1 MPTLEPQPS
10 QDTSRLVLVLVLLL
24 WLMVTPDNGQV
35 MITGPPFASS
45 RLQRHR
51 EAHGVMNGTNWG
63 DFSPRLTTDPPGV
76 DARYLNMTGF
86 RQDDGYAWEDLG
98 RFRARCQE
106 WSQNALGTEFWD
118 RPGPSQVVWKNATGR
133 LHGEWVRRPGT
144 NERQAA
150 GYNLSAIAP
159 EISWLG
165 GSADWQ
171 RNVTGEHGTVSMV
184 LEEYEGA
191 ADYVESAD
199 PTEARSSSSAAVA
212 RQTSAFVLV
221 QDEGSGSMVWSMRL
235 HGVHWPRQGAMLLST
250 TSDKFYGIFGLPHLA
265 PGLEFF
271 TSSQKLLNITL
282 DEVLRKREKVRF
294 TDPSDPWTSVV
305 ESNEEIWDKSPR
317 CEYIVYAQL
326 HPLDAKETASNN
338 YRGHAAEGLPGL
350 LDEMERE
357 LRFPTGAPFKA
368 VPDLRLSMVA
378 WSPDCGYFLE
388 SKGPPHYA
396 SVDGQHLV
404 GVKEEVFLYEVKTWI
419 LALAGVYLGQIW
431 LLKAQ
436 MKETS
441 TPSTIGRVS
450 FYTAAAM
457 LLADGI
463 IFSGATIVGLASGNT
478 WLACLLVIFASFVS
492 MFIGGAFLAD
502 IYRIQEPERRNRD
515 RDRERNRAQNNA
527 TAAAAGAT
535 TAPAPAP
542 AAQSGTLPAP
552 ATAPPP
558 RPPSPPIIIP
568 SDQDID
574 AEIAQVTSLPT
585 TNPATAT
592 TTTTQPSEPTAFSSI
607 LGRLIFLGLVL
618 LFLSVSATSWSAPL
632 RALYANTLA
641 ALYLS
646 LWVPQIVRNV
656 QRNSRRAFSWRFMVG
671 QSALRLAPLAYFYLR
686 EDNLLFADPDWRAFG
701 ALVAWVWCQL
711 WVLAAQDV
719 LGPRFGVPRGWVA
732 EAWEYHPVLREDSVE
747 AGGLPIGLVGAFGSS
762 AEEEGGRERERERER
777 GGMVVREVD
786 CAICR
791 EGLEVP
797 VVRAGAA
804 VDPKAAGGVAGVLAR
819 RAYMVTPCRHIFHT
833 KCLEGWLRFRLQCP
847 ICRDELPPL

>member
-10 QDTSRLVLVLVLLL
+10 DTSRLVLLLVLLL

-35 MITGPPFASS
+35 MITGPSFASS
-45 RLQRHR
+45 RLHSQR
-51 EAHGVMNGTNWG
+51 EAHGVMNGTKWG

-98 RFRARCQE
+98 RFRDRCQE
-106 WSQNALGTEFWD
+106 WSRNAFSSDDWD

-184 LEEYEGA
+184 LEEYEGSA
-191 ADYVESAD
+191 EYVEGAD
-199 PTEARSSSSAAVA
+199 AVDARSASVA
-212 RQTSAFVLV
+212 RQTSAFVLI

-235 HGVHWPRQGAMLLST
+235 HGVHWPRQGAILLT
-250 TSDKFYGIFGLPHLA
+250 TSSDKFYGIFGLPHLA
-265 PGLEFF
+265 PGPEFF

-338 YRGHAAEGLPGL
+338 YRGHAADGLPGL

-388 SKGPPHYA
+388 SKGPPNYA

-419 LALAGVYLGQIW
+419 LALAAVYLGQIW

-450 FYTAAAM
+450 FYTAATM

-463 IFSGATIVGLASGNT
+463 IFSAATIVGLASGNT

-492 MFIGGAFLAD
+492 MFMGGAFLSD

-515 RDRERNRAQNNA
+515 RDRERNRAQNNNN
-527 TAAAAGAT
+527 TPTSAGTT
-535 TAPAPAP
+535 TAPTAAP
-542 AAQSGTLPAP
+542 QRDTLPAP
-552 ATAPPP
+552 ATASPP

-574 AEIAQVTSLPT
+574 AEIAEVTALP
-585 TNPATAT
+585 TAT
-592 TTTTQPSEPTAFSSI
+592 TTTTTTPATQTSEPTAFSSI

-632 RALYANTLA
+632 RACYANALA

-747 AGGLPIGLVGAFGSS
+747 AGGLPIGLVGVFGGLCDLQGDVGGAGGEGRGGGGSQGGRGGGRG
-762 AEEEGGRERERERER
+762 AGEEGVHGW
-777 GGMVVREVD
+777 
-786 CAICR
+786 
-791 EGLEVP
+791 GL
-797 VVRAGAA
+797 
-804 VDPKAAGGVAGVLAR
+804 
-819 RAYMVTPCRHIFHT
+819 M
-833 KCLEGWLRFRLQCP
+833 
-847 ICRDELPPL
+847 

>member
-1 MPTLEPQPS
+1 MPTLEPAPS
-10 QDTSRLVLVLVLLL
+10 QDTSRLVLVLLLLL
-24 WLMVTPDNGQV
+24 WLMMTPDNGQV
-35 MITGPPFASS
+35 MISGPSLPSS
-45 RLQRHR
+45 RLHRQRD
-51 EAHGVMNGTNWG
+51 AHGLMNTTKWG
-63 DFSPRLTTDPPGV
+63 DFAPRLTTDPPGA

-86 RQDDGYAWEDLG
+86 RQDDGYAWDDLG
-98 RFRARCQE
+98 RFRDRCQE
-106 WSQNALGTEFWD
+106 WSRNAFSSEEWD
-118 RPGPSQVVWKNATGR
+118 RPGPSQVVWRNATGR
-133 LHGEWVRRPGT
+133 LHGDWVRRPGT
-144 NERQAA
+144 NERLAA

-165 GSADWQ
+165 GGGEWQ

-184 LEEYEGA
+184 LEEYEGRTEYA
-191 ADYVESAD
+191 EGADALDARTAD
-199 PTEARSSSSAAVA
+199 VA
-212 RQTSAFVLV
+212 RQAKAFVLV
-221 QDEGSGSMVWSMRL
+221 QDTGSGSMVWSMRL
-235 HGVHWPRQGAMLLST
+235 HGVHWPRQGAMLLTT
-250 TSDKFYGIFGLPHLA
+250 TSDKFQGIFGLPHLA
-265 PGLEFF
+265 PGPEFF
-271 TSSQKLLNITL
+271 RSSQKLLNLTL

-294 TDPSDPWTSVV
+294 PDPSDPWTSVV
-305 ESNEEIWDKSPR
+305 ESSEEIWDKSPR
-317 CEYIVYAQL
+317 CEYVVYAQL
-326 HPLDAKETASNN
+326 HPLDVKETASNN
-338 YRGHAAEGLPGL
+338 YRGHAADGLPGL
-350 LDEMERE
+350 LEEMERE
-357 LRFPTGAPFKA
+357 LRFPTGAPFKV

-396 SVDGQHLV
+396 SIDGQHLV
-404 GVKEEVFLYEVKTWI
+404 GVKEEVFLYEAKTWI
-419 LALAGVYLGQIW
+419 LALAAVYLGQIW
-431 LLKAQ
+431 LSKAQ

-450 FYTAAAM
+450 FYTAAIM

-463 IFSGATIVGLASGNT
+463 IFFAATIVGLESSGNT
-478 WLACLLVIFASFVS
+478 SLASLLVIFASFVS
-492 MFIGGAFLAD
+492 MTMGGAFLSD

-515 RDRERNRAQNNA
+515 RDRERNRAQNNN
-527 TAAAAGAT
+527 TGPT
-535 TAPAPAP
+535 PAVP
-542 AAQSGTLPAP
+542 SGTLPAP

-574 AEIAQVTSLPT
+574 AEIAEVAALPT
-585 TNPATAT
+585 ATNPTA
-592 TTTTQPSEPTAFSSI
+592 PSEPASFSSI
-607 LGRLIFLGLVL
+607 LGRLIFLGLTL
-618 LFLSVSATSWSAPL
+618 LFLSVSATSWSAPI
-632 RALYANTLA
+632 RAFYTNALA

-671 QSALRLAPLAYFYLR
+671 QSALRLAPLAHFYLR

-701 ALVAWVWCQL
+701 ALAAWVWCQL

-719 LGPRFGVPRGWVA
+719 LGPRFGVPRGWVE
-732 EAWEYHPVLREDSVE
+732 EAWEYHPVLREDGVE
-747 AGGLPIGLVGAFGSS
+747 AGGLPIGLVEAFG
-762 AEEEGGRERERERER
+762 EGGRERER

-791 EGLEVP
+791 EALEVP

-833 KCLEGWLRFRLQCP
+833 KCLEGWLKFRLQCP